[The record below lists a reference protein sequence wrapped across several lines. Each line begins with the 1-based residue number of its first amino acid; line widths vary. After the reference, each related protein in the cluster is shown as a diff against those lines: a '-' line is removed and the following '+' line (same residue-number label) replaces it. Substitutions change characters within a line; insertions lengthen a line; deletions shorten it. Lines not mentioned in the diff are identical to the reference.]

1 MRHTQTDLL
10 VEHHEDR
17 KYLAAMK
24 GPANEVMQM
33 TSRSCVGTGRG
44 TGRLGMYLH

>member
-1 MRHTQTDLL
+1 MRHTQTELL
-10 VEHHEDR
+10 VERHEDR
-17 KYLAAMK
+17 KYLAGMK

-44 TGRLGMYLH
+44 TGRLGMYLD